1 VTDYEPE
8 QEPQRTPPSDVTA
21 EQAVLGAMMTARYVI
36 PDVLEVLRDE
46 TDFLREPHQ
55 VIYESIIDLYGKARP
70 VDPITVADHLRDRG
84 ELVRIG
90 GAPYLHRCVDQV
102 PVAANA
108 EHYATIVRETADLRR
123 VLEVNEHIER
133 IAYSGKTDAA
143 SIVDD
148 AQGALAAIISG
159 TDRITDTHVGADD
172 EEYLDRLET
181 LQRDGRSVGVP
192 TGFMDLDSL
201 FGGWMPG
208 QIIIVAARP
217 AMGKSTL
224 ALDFARA
231 AAVTNGLPTILF
243 SLEMGR
249 DEIKHR
255 LYSAQGRIPLHHIR
269 HQGGM
274 TDEDWARFA
283 KIMPRVNQSPLHIDT
298 DPNKSVARIQARCRA
313 LQQTTGLRLVII
325 DYLQLMQLG
334 GSRREGEPA
343 AGDRRHD
350 PQPQGHRD
358 GTASADHRP
367 VAAQP
372 RPRTARP
379 TRTPVV
385 SDLRESGAIE
395 NDADI
400 VILIHREDAY
410 DKTSPRAG
418 EADLIIAKN
427 RNGETPTITVAAQ
440 LYLSR
445 FVDMAAT

>member
-1 VTDYEPE
+1 VSDYEPE
-8 QEPQRTPPSDVTA
+8 QDPQRTPPSDVTA

-55 VIYESIIDLYGKARP
+55 VIYESIIDLYGKALP
-70 VDPITVADHLRDRG
+70 ADPITVADHLRDRG

-298 DPNKSVARIQARCRA
+298 DANKSVARIQARCRA
-313 LQQTTGLRLVII
+313 IQQTTGLRLVII
-325 DYLQLMQLG
+325 DYLQLMQPG
-334 GSRREGEPA
+334 GSRREGNRQQEI
-343 AGDRRHD
+343 
-350 PQPQGHRD
+350 
-358 GTASADHRP
+358 ADM
-367 VAAQP
+367 
-372 RPRTARP
+372 
-379 TRTPVV
+379 TRSLKVIAMELQVPIIVLSQLNRGPEQRADKTPVV

-418 EADLIIAKN
+418 EADLIIGKN